1 MRKRL
6 INFVVLF
13 VVLCCIALP
22 IGVVNVHAGSCQGMG
37 CHGLNP
43 HSTGCD
49 YAATYYLRKSVT
61 EVEVSTRKSLFCNAK
76 WTTVVN
82 QKVTPQYIGGS
93 VYFLMNGYQPHFSER
108 SAGPVDKD
116 YRIYTNMVGD
126 ASRDV
131 KSCGRGDPYSL
142 VSLPVS
148 GDNYCVGTVK

>member
-1 MRKRL
+1 MLFRSLVPFRARARYRGRRRL
-6 INFVVLF
+6 R
-13 VVLCCIALP
+13 AAD
-22 IGVVNVHAGSCQGMG
+22 GR
-37 CHGLNP
+37 HGACGGERAWP
-43 HSTGCD
+43 Q
-49 YAATYYLRKSVT
+49 
-61 EVEVSTRKSLFCNAK
+61 VEVSTRKSLFCNAK

-131 KSCGRGDPYSL
+131 KSCGRGAPYSL

>member
-49 YAATYYLRKSVT
+49 YATTYYLRKSAI
-61 EVEVSTRKSLFCNAK
+61 KFA
-76 WTTVVN
+76 VVPTLIKMV
-82 QKVTPQYIGGS
+82 QRSSKLKIS
-93 VYFLMNGYQPHFSER
+93 VI
-108 SAGPVDKD
+108 K
-116 YRIYTNMVGD
+116 I
-126 ASRDV
+126 
-131 KSCGRGDPYSL
+131 KI
-142 VSLPVS
+142 
-148 GDNYCVGTVK
+148 

>member
-1 MRKRL
+1 MQARKILFRNSFPGQRWNVVFSIIQSYSSWRRFPTELHCYQPTAPHIRRCPGENRASARYKVLHIKKEKIMRKRL

-61 EVEVSTRKSLFCNAK
+61 EVEVSTRKLIE
-76 WTTVVN
+76 
-82 QKVTPQYIGGS
+82 IGRAS
-93 VYFLMNGYQPHFSER
+93 CRER
-108 SAGPVDKD
+108 V
-116 YRIYTNMVGD
+116 
-126 ASRDV
+126 
-131 KSCGRGDPYSL
+131 
-142 VSLPVS
+142 
-148 GDNYCVGTVK
+148 

>member
-1 MRKRL
+1 
-6 INFVVLF
+6 
-13 VVLCCIALP
+13 
-22 IGVVNVHAGSCQGMG
+22 
-37 CHGLNP
+37 
-43 HSTGCD
+43 
-49 YAATYYLRKSVT
+49 
-61 EVEVSTRKSLFCNAK
+61 
-76 WTTVVN
+76 
-82 QKVTPQYIGGS
+82 
-93 VYFLMNGYQPHFSER
+93 MNGYQPHFSER